1 MESNWGRNVHLQ
13 GFGSEGASLAAR
25 LLGTTTT
32 YLTNAKA
39 DADTAI
45 GFIRPLLDTDDS
57 PYTVF
62 GFPVGGDGNF
72 PYGRDV
78 EPVVNM

>member
-1 MESNWGRNVHLQ
+1 LESEWGLNVPLQ
-13 GFGSEGASLAAR
+13 GFGSAGATLAAR
-25 LLGTTTT
+25 LLVAATT

-45 GFIRPLLDTDDS
+45 GFIRPLLDTDDV
-57 PYTVF
+57 PYTIF
-62 GFPVGGDGNF
+62 GFPIDGDGNF

-78 EPVVNM
+78 APNVPV